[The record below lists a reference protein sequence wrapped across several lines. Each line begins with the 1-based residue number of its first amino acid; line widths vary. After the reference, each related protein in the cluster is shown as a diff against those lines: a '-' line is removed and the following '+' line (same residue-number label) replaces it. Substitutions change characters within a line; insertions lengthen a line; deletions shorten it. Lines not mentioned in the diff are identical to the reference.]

1 MKYNLYKTIITAD
14 SIDFIQSEKRSN
26 GLDTV
31 LNRIQSEIVNLYTNK
46 QVKEHGIKSL
56 GNEMRYSYE
65 LKLLLEN
72 KALGFFIVKF
82 TENSR
87 YFLSRFIDVTLNSNE
102 KEIFFLILDN
112 DFGRESKLVDNSFI
126 RMHQVKKDLTS
137 FFNLYQ
143 PRISLPEIT
152 FIEVTAFSNH
162 FFEDRS
168 GHNFIY
174 KLK

>member
-1 MKYNLYKTIITAD
+1 MKYNLYNTIISAD
-14 SIDFIQSEKRSN
+14 SIDFIQTEKRSN
-26 GLDTV
+26 ELDTV
-31 LNRIQSEIVNLYTNK
+31 LNRIESEIVNLYINK
-46 QVKEHGIKSL
+46 QVREHGIKSL
-56 GNEMRYSYE
+56 GNEMRYSHG

-72 KALGFFIVKF
+72 KALGVFIIKF

-87 YFLSRFIDVTLNSNE
+87 YFLSKFIDVTLNSNE

-143 PRISLPEIT
+143 PRISLPKIT

>member
-1 MKYNLYKTIITAD
+1 MKYNLYKTIISAD
-14 SIDFIQSEKRSN
+14 SIDFIQTEKRSN
-26 GLDTV
+26 ELDTV
-31 LNRIQSEIVNLYTNK
+31 LNRIQSEIVNLYINK

-56 GNEMRYSYE
+56 GNEMRYSDG

-72 KALGFFIVKF
+72 KALGVFIIKF

-87 YFLSRFIDVTLNSNE
+87 YFLSKFIDVTLNSNE

-162 FFEDRS
+162 FFENRS

>member
-1 MKYNLYKTIITAD
+1 MKYNLHRTKITAD
-14 SIDFIQSEKRSN
+14 SIDFIQSEKRSLE
-26 GLDTV
+26 LDSL
-31 LNRIQSEIVNLYTNK
+31 LNQIQLEIIELYKNK
-46 QVKEHGIKSL
+46 QEKEHGIKSL
-56 GNEMRYSYE
+56 GNEMRYSD
-65 LKLLLEN
+65 KLNRLLEN
-72 KALGFFIVKF
+72 KALGFYIIKF

-126 RMHQVKKDLTS
+126 RMHQIKKDLTS
-137 FFNLYQ
+137 FFNLYE

-168 GHNFIY
+168 GYNFIY